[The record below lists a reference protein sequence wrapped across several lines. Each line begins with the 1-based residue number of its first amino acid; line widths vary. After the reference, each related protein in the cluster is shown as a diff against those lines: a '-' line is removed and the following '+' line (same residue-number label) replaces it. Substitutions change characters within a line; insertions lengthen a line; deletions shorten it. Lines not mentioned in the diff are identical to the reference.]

1 VSQLLRQLRESGAVD
16 DQALQS
22 AMRRQQIYG
31 GSLDTVL
38 LELDLIEAHVL
49 DAQLAAAN
57 RCGSVPVAVLE
68 PGPERP
74 WDALPRELVD
84 LGWTMPLRRHLGR
97 IQVAVHPEIP
107 DERRALL
114 ERSVEHVE
122 VLVTCEAGLAKLA
135 AERTGSVMPQRYA
148 VLALKWLHALRKA
161 EPKLPEPEHDAP
173 RIERPVAAPW
183 MTAPQ
188 TAPHKVPSPQE
199 LALRKGAE
207 PRVGEPRR
215 ADAAK
220 PNEPEKSPQQRSPT
234 FLYGLPV
241 DDDDATPASSSSESA
256 ASREPSPAP
265 EPTPTPEPEPIQAT
279 PIDVTAIQS
288 TAIQSTASQSTTSQA
303 TASQATTARD
313 TPVQTPPPASEPLE
327 PSHHKPLMAA
337 LPIEDDDGFVDPL
350 AGLDDDAPSKPPPRF
365 RPAAAKPPPA
375 QHVAPPPP
383 VPTPEPPA
391 SRPGLAERLAGPR
404 SALEDATGRDQAT
417 DALVRAAMVLSPRVA
432 LFGIKKEGLRGL
444 PSPGEIPDVVEQLVE
459 ISPAIEAAIEGREPL
474 DLVTDLDLRMVVG
487 QEAPVPCL
495 FLPVS
500 VQNHAVLMLYV
511 DRGGGH
517 FSVEE
522 VEAGYELCELAG
534 RTLEGVL
541 MRLRSPSAVSPA
553 NAKVETT
560 PTPASAIPP
569 IPPIRP
575 AQGSSLFAPPS
586 LPGFPAKPASG
597 PMFAPPAIP
606 GRPASGPVTATP
618 IPTPPPI
625 PPVAVPPI
633 PTPPIPVPP
642 PIPAP
647 PVGSPP
653 NAASPRATAAVKPP
667 AIKPPLPAGALP
679 SLPPL
684 PTPVASDKPPVR
696 MHRDPVP
703 TTIESNEIDELDE
716 VDLPRANVTPLSSPL
731 GLGGED
737 NQSVRGRITLDDE
750 DRPLGATTTAD
761 LDSAINAAM
770 RGGSSAIVHL
780 RSLGEAAMRR
790 IAKLFPGELD
800 VHRRDLDT
808 LPPLPAHGPLIRVA
822 LELGRDLGPALIEV
836 MDHPNPNTRFYLA
849 FVFQELR
856 DERAVPALGELAFD
870 PDADVRAIAMRVL
883 ETYSAETGFETTV
896 GLIRRELDSPNRTRQ
911 LHSTRAVGTLRDIRA
926 VPKLIELLS
935 SKERYIQEAALESL
949 CSITGQ
955 QLGLKPHRW
964 KAWYGDNAHHHRVEW
979 IMASLAHKDLSVRRW
994 AADELRRITGQRIM
1008 FPAAGTK
1015 QEREIGLQKWI
1026 DWWRDEGR
1034 AKMG

>member
-1 VSQLLRQLRESGAVD
+1 MSQLLRQLRESGAVD

-38 LELDLIEAHVL
+38 LELDLVEAHVL

-84 LGWTMPLRRHLGR
+84 LGWAMPLRRHLGR

-161 EPKLPEPEHDAP
+161 EPKPPEPELDAP

-188 TAPHKVPSPQE
+188 TAPHKVPTPQE

-207 PRVGEPRR
+207 PRLGEPRR

-220 PNEPEKSPQQRSPT
+220 PSETEKSPQQRSPT

-256 ASREPSPAP
+256 ASHTPSPAP
-265 EPTPTPEPEPIQAT
+265 EPTPTPEPEPIAAPIDAT
-279 PIDVTAIQS
+279 PID
-288 TAIQSTASQSTTSQA
+288 A
-303 TASQATTARD
+303 TPIGS
-313 TPVQTPPPASEPLE
+313 TPVHATPPPSGEPLE

-350 AGLDDDAPSKPPPRF
+350 AGLDDDAPSKPPQRF
-365 RPAAAKPPPA
+365 RPAAAKPTPPPA
-375 QHVAPPPP
+375 EHVVAPLPPL
-383 VPTPEPPA
+383 PTPEPIVP
-391 SRPGLAERLAGPR
+391 RPGLAERLAGPR
-404 SALEDATGRDQAT
+404 SALEDATARDQAT

-500 VQNHAVLMLYV
+500 VQGHAVLMLYV

-522 VEAGYELCELAG
+522 VEAAYDLCELAG

-541 MRLRSPSAVSPA
+541 MRLRSPSPTTPT

-560 PTPASAIPP
+560 PPAPTPASAIPP

-618 IPTPPPI
+618 IATPPPI
-625 PPVAVPPI
+625 PPIAVPPI
-633 PTPPIPVPP
+633 AVPPSPAPP

-647 PVGSPP
+647 PVGSLP

-679 SLPPL
+679 TLPPL

-696 MHRDPVP
+696 LHRDPVA
-703 TTIESNEIDELDE
+703 TTGMTGETEPDELDE
-716 VDLPRANVTPLSSPL
+716 VELPRANVTPLSSPL

-780 RSLGEAAMRR
+780 RSLGDAAMRR

-935 SKERYIQEAALESL
+935 SKERYIQEASLESL